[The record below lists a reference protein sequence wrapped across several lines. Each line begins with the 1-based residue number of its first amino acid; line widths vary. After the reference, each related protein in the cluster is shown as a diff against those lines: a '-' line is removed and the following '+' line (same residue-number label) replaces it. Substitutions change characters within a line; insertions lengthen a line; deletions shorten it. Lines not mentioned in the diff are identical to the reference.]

1 MTFIFILKPGGRALD
16 KERILSMDPY
26 VLLSLINM
34 KLRDEFVSLDDFCLF
49 NNITDEDI
57 LEKLKKIGYFYDENT
72 NQFKAA

>member
-1 MTFIFILKPGGRALD
+1 MD